1 MNHSTQV
8 SLRARLQLIA
18 LLAGF
23 IVLPLLLNDRFFQ
36 HVLTTAFIY
45 VVLILGLNTVIGL
58 TGQVSL
64 SQAALYGVGAYTSA
78 ILAKQISLPFP
89 LSFALAV
96 CVSASLGFLLSAC
109 VVKMR
114 SHYLA
119 LATIGFGEI
128 LINVFRSAEKL
139 TGGANGLSAI
149 PAPRLGPWI
158 IDTPLRY
165 CYLALAVAIA
175 CYAGMFLITH
185 SQLGNAFRAVR
196 DNEFAASSLGLNT
209 VRLKVLAFTL
219 GAGYAGAAGA
229 LYAHLDGFIGPES
242 FSTSQSILLFCV
254 LVVGGLGHPLG
265 SLIGALLF
273 VIGQEFF
280 RAFSHYQL
288 LLFGSTVIIVMV
300 FAPQGIAGLLRS
312 MLGQGSDA
320 AKNPLQGA
328 TWNPNGFKAVPSGPT
343 EILSSDTSAL
353 AYKNQRESPVL
364 VIKDLVVR
372 YGGLIAVNDVSFN
385 VISGE
390 ILCLIGPNG
399 AGKTTLLNVIG
410 GQQQPAQGSVMLNLS
425 GTSAASEKEF
435 SVIGLQP
442 HNLAR
447 VGLARTFQTSQLF
460 SELST
465 VENVL
470 VGQYL
475 HRKTRTSLLTIL
487 FLPWIAVKKDTEA
500 REEAEKWLRF
510 TGLYDYR
517 YQLAKHLPY
526 GLRRALEIARCLATN
541 PSILLLDE
549 PSAGMS
555 PSERKSLATLL
566 RSISNLGTT
575 LIIVAHD
582 LDLVRSLGDHVVVLD
597 HGKVIFDG
605 SPQDLRDSEKVIDAY
620 LGKRRTELQ
629 LAF

>member
-8 SLRARLQLIA
+8 SFRPRLQFIA
-18 LLAGF
+18 LLAGL

-36 HVLTTAFIY
+36 HILTTAFIY

-89 LSFALAV
+89 LSFALAI

-128 LINVFRSAEKL
+128 LINVFRSAENL
-139 TGGANGLSAI
+139 TGGANGLSTI

-165 CYLALAVAIA
+165 CYLALAVAIV
-175 CYAGMFLITH
+175 CYAGMLLITR
-185 SQLGNAFRAVR
+185 SQLGNAFLAVR

-209 VRLKVLAFTL
+209 VRLKILAFTL

-312 MLGQGSDA
+312 MFSQRSA
-320 AKNPLQGA
+320 ADKSPLIG
-328 TWNPNGFKAVPSGPT
+328 TVWNPNGFNTGPSVTT
-343 EILSSDTSAL
+343 ELLSSEKPAVETTNVPESA
-353 AYKNQRESPVL
+353 AL
-364 VIKDLVVR
+364 VIKNLVVR
-372 YGGLIAVNDVSFN
+372 YGGVTAVNDVSFYVN
-385 VISGE
+385 SGE
-390 ILCLIGPNG
+390 IVCLIGPNG

-410 GQQQPAQGSVMLNLS
+410 GQQQPAKGSVILNSS
-425 GTSAASEKEF
+425 GTSTSEEEF

-442 HNLAR
+442 HDLAR

-460 SELST
+460 SDLST
-465 VENVL
+465 LENVL
-470 VGQYL
+470 AGQYP

-487 FLPWIAVKKDTEA
+487 FLPWIAVKKDAAA
-500 REEAEKWLRF
+500 REEAERWLKF

-517 YQLAKHLPY
+517 YHLAKHLPY
-526 GLRRALEIARCLATN
+526 GLRRVLEIARCLATN
-541 PSILLLDE
+541 PRVLLLDE

-555 PSERKSLATLL
+555 SSERKLLASLL
-566 RSISNLGTT
+566 RSINKLGVT

-582 LDLVRSLGDHVVVLD
+582 LDLVRRLGDHVVVLD
-597 HGKVIFDG
+597 SGKIIFDG

-620 LGKRRTELQ
+620 LGKRRTELEVV
-629 LAF
+629 F

>member
-1 MNHSTQV
+1 MNYSRQV

-96 CVSASLGFLLSAC
+96 CVSASLGFFLSAC

-165 CYLALAVAIA
+165 CYLALAVAIV

-185 SQLGNAFRAVR
+185 SQLGNAFLAVR

-312 MLGQGSDA
+312 MLGKGSDA
-320 AKNPLQGA
+320 AKNPLQGT

-343 EILSSDTSAL
+343 EILSSDTPAL
-353 AYKNQRESPVL
+353 AYKNHRESPVL

-372 YGGLIAVNDVSFN
+372 YGGLTAVNDVSLN

-410 GQQQPAQGSVMLNLS
+410 GQQQPAQGLVTLNFS
-425 GTSAASEKEF
+425 GTSATSEKEF

-487 FLPWIAVKKDTEA
+487 FLPWIAVKKETEA

-541 PSILLLDE
+541 PSVLLLDE

-605 SPQDLRDSEKVIDAY
+605 SPQDLRDSDKVIDAY

-629 LAF
+629 VVF